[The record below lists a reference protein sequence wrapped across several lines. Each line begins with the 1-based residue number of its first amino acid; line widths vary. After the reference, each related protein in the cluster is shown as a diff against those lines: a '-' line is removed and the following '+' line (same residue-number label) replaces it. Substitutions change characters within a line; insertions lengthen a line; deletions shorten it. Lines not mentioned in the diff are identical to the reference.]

1 MVDGINFLIFLFNT
15 SLLVYRNIAHLYVN
29 FYPAGLLNPFI
40 YCDSSLVAYLGYY
53 YVICKPWH
61 LYFFLSNLDSF
72 ISLSWLSVVA
82 RTSNTMKVWTK
93 LARVGTL
100 VFEEL
105 LSVFIIEYYISC
117 RLIVRGFYY
126 VELCSIYSHIVESFF
141 NHKWTSNFVKCFFF
155 IEMIIWF
162 LFFCL
167 LMWRNND

>member
-1 MVDGINFLIFLFNT
+1 MSSASLDICT
-15 SLLVYRNIAHLYVN
+15 SS
-29 FYPAGLLNPFI
+29 YPIWTL
-40 YCDSSLVAYLGYY
+40 
-53 YVICKPWH
+53 
-61 LYFFLSNLDSF
+61 
-72 ISLSWLSVVA
+72 ISLFWLSVVA

-155 IEMIIWF
+155 IFWDDHVVLPYILLIWCSW
-162 LFFCL
+162 FFMCL
-167 LMWRNND
+167 RNLHFWDKFHFVVME